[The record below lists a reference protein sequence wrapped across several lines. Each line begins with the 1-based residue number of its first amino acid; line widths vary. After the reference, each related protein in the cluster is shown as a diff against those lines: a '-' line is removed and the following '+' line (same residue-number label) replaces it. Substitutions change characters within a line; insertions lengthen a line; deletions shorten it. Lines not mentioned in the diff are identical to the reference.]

1 MKIGVLAL
9 QGSFHE
15 HISLL
20 KKLGV
25 ETIQI
30 KLPEQLN
37 EIDGLIIPGG
47 ESTTILQLL
56 EKYKFNLKEFNKAIF
71 GTCAGCIVLA
81 ELGLIDI
88 KIERN
93 AYGCQL
99 YSFIDDILLE
109 NGDKVRGVFIRAPK
123 IINLNEKIEI
133 LGKHNKDPVLVK
145 QNNVMVAT
153 FHPEL
158 TEEIKVHDMFLE
170 FLKEN

>member
-1 MKIGVLAL
+1 MKLGILAL

-20 KKLGV
+20 KKLDV

-123 IINLNEKIEI
+123 IINLNDEIEI
-133 LGKHNKDPVLVK
+133 LGKHNEDPVLVK
-145 QNNVMVAT
+145 QNNIMVAT

-158 TEEIKVHDMFLE
+158 TKETKVHELFLGMI
-170 FLKEN
+170 KEN

>member
-1 MKIGVLAL
+1 MKLGILAL

-20 KKLGV
+20 KKLDV

-81 ELGLIDI
+81 ELGLIDV

-99 YSFIDDILLE
+99 YSFVDDVLLE

-133 LGKHNKDPVLVK
+133 LGKHNEDLVLVK
-145 QNNVMVAT
+145 QNNIMVAT

-158 TEEIKVHDMFLE
+158 TKETKVHELFLGMI
-170 FLKEN
+170 KEN

>member
-1 MKIGVLAL
+1 MKLGILAL

-20 KKLGV
+20 KKLDV

-81 ELGLIDI
+81 ELGLIDV

-99 YSFIDDILLE
+99 YSFVDDVLLE

-123 IINLNEKIEI
+123 IINLNDEIEI
-133 LGKHNKDPVLVK
+133 LGKHNEDPVLVK
-145 QNNVMVAT
+145 QNNIMVAT

-158 TEEIKVHDMFLE
+158 TKETKVHELFLGMI
-170 FLKEN
+170 KEN

>member
-1 MKIGVLAL
+1 MKLGILAL

-81 ELGLIDI
+81 ELGLIDV

-99 YSFIDDILLE
+99 YSFVDDVLLE

-123 IINLNEKIEI
+123 IINLNDEIEI
-133 LGKHNKDPVLVK
+133 LGKHNEDPVLVK
-145 QNNVMVAT
+145 QNNIMVAT

-158 TEEIKVHDMFLE
+158 TKETKVHELFLGMI
-170 FLKEN
+170 KEN

>member
-1 MKIGVLAL
+1 MKLGILAL

-20 KKLGV
+20 KKLDV

-133 LGKHNKDPVLVK
+133 LGKHNEDLVLVK
-145 QNNVMVAT
+145 QNNIMVAT

-158 TEEIKVHDMFLE
+158 TKETKVHELFLGMI
-170 FLKEN
+170 KEN